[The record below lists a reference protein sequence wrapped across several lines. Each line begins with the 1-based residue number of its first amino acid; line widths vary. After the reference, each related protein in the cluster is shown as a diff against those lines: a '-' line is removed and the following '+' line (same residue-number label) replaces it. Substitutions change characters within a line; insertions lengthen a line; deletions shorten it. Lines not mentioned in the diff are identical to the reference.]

1 MSKWNET
8 TSNVR
13 LAAHN
18 LGLGTFVSGTDDKDF
33 VLRTLGE
40 GVALLLEHP
49 EKRGKVTVS
58 FMDPET
64 KAVTVFEIT
73 STEGPRPDNKIGLG
87 VTQIQ

>member
-1 MSKWNET
+1 MNAWGET
-8 TSNVR
+8 TSTVR
-13 LAAHN
+13 MAAHD
-18 LGLGTFVSGTDDKDF
+18 LGLGTFVSGTKDKDF

-58 FMDPET
+58 FMNPET
-64 KAVTVFEIT
+64 AAITVFEIT
-73 STEGPRPDNKIGLG
+73 STESSRPDKKIGLG

>member
-1 MSKWNET
+1 MSMWGET

-13 LAAHN
+13 LAAHD
-18 LGLGTFVSGTDDKDF
+18 LGLGTFVSGTEDKDF

-58 FMDPET
+58 FMNPET
-64 KAVTVFEIT
+64 KVITIFEIT
-73 STEGPRPDNKIGLG
+73 STEGSQPDKKIGLG
-87 VTQIQ
+87 VTKIQ